1 MSFSLLNIR
10 IKLFEYYTK
19 SCISTLNTMQELIIV
34 IPIEVKRRELL
45 NRLFL
50 TYELLANKNIKIILS
65 KSRMFLHETKKIKN
79 VIYLEKSLSTHKSS
93 LTKKILK
100 DNFISVIDEEG
111 PINNWPDLFKNIRLP
126 KDIFINKNMLN
137 YYIRNNSEFHILKK
151 ILRK

>member
-50 TYELLANKNIKIILS
+50 TYELLANKKY
-65 KSRMFLHETKKIKN
+65 KN
-79 VIYLEKSLSTHKSS
+79 Y
-93 LTKKILK
+93 
-100 DNFISVIDEEG
+100 
-111 PINNWPDLFKNIRLP
+111 FK
-126 KDIFINKNMLN
+126 
-137 YYIRNNSEFHILKK
+137 
-151 ILRK
+151 

>member
-65 KSRMFLHETKKIKN
+65 KSRMFLHETKK
-79 VIYLEKSLSTHKSS
+79 
-93 LTKKILK
+93 
-100 DNFISVIDEEG
+100 
-111 PINNWPDLFKNIRLP
+111 
-126 KDIFINKNMLN
+126 
-137 YYIRNNSEFHILKK
+137 
-151 ILRK
+151 

>member
-1 MSFSLLNIR
+1 
-10 IKLFEYYTK
+10 
-19 SCISTLNTMQELIIV
+19 MQELIIV

-111 PINNWPDLFKNIRLP
+111 PINNWPDLFK
-126 KDIFINKNMLN
+126 
-137 YYIRNNSEFHILKK
+137 Y
-151 ILRK
+151 